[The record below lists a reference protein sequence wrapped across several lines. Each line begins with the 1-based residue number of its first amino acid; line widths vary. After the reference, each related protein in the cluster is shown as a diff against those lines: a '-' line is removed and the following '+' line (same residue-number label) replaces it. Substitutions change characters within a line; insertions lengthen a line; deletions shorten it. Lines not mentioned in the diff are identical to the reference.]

1 MAKKNRLKI
10 QKRLD
15 LLKQLAVQKQRVAKL
30 QRNLDLLG
38 TVNALKRH
46 EVEQIEKELAEARKI
61 VSDAELL
68 ESSEE
73 KKTE

>member
-1 MAKKNRLKI
+1 MKI